1 MNSEPLL
8 VTAAVVMK
16 PDGALLLARRRGELV
31 LQGHDGHRRVSLSGV
46 ERFASLR
53 AEVQP

>member
-8 VTAAVVMK
+8 VPAAVVMK
-16 PDGALLLARRRGELV
+16 PDGTLLLARRSGELV
-31 LQGHDGHRRVSLSGV
+31 LHAQGDHHRVGLSGV
-46 ERFASLR
+46 EAFPSLR

>member
-16 PDGALLLARRRGELV
+16 PDGTLLLARRPVGDKLA
-31 LQGHDGHRRVSLSGV
+31 GHV
-46 ERFASLR
+46 EPFPSLR